1 MPRKIII
8 LIIFSVFSL
17 NGLFAQETF
26 KMMFYNLL
34 NFPYQNSPPN
44 RIQYLEIILSEYQPD
59 VFMVCELN
67 TIEGSEMILSMMQSL
82 NPNYSKA
89 VFVNNTSDDLTSNQN
104 NLQNLLYYDHTKFNL
119 ESQAIVTTI
128 YRDFNH
134 YRLKLNTI
142 EQNTYPLYIDAIVCH
157 LKSSQGSEN
166 QAYRLQMINDLGD
179 YLDTFP
185 SDSNVILAGDFN
197 MYRSSESGFV
207 ELTNSSNNIVFADPA
222 DRVGNWHNNTDYIDV
237 MTQST
242 RTQTGY
248 GGATG
253 GFDDR
258 FDFILTSENLLTDT
272 DLHYVN
278 DSYKVIGNNAVV
290 SCYNQEINSVECAGS
305 LYSFPMRDALY
316 HFSDHLPVTIQL
328 QTTQSLSISEYALER
343 PIEFIGSNIIK
354 HTLQLKINNQSASN
368 QTLNVYD
375 NIGKLIKTIN
385 TKNSLYIYDD
395 MSMLAT
401 GMYYIVLPQMNMKPL
416 KFVIAH

>member
-1 MPRKIII
+1 MLRKIIV
-8 LIIFSVFSL
+8 LIIFSLLSL

-34 NFPYQNSPPN
+34 NFPYQNSPSN
-44 RIQYLEIILSEYQPD
+44 RIQYLEIVLSEYQPD

-67 TIEGSEMILSMMQSL
+67 NFEGSEMILSMMQSF
-82 NPNYSKA
+82 NSNYSKA
-89 VFVNNTSDDLTSNQN
+89 VFANNTSDDLTSNQN
-104 NLQNLLYYDHTKFNL
+104 DLQNLLYYDQSKFTL

-142 EQNTYPLYIDAIVCH
+142 EQNSDPLYIDAIVCH

-166 QAYRLQMINDLGD
+166 QAQRLQMIYDLEN

-248 GGATG
+248 GGASG

-272 DLHYVN
+272 DLHYVD
-278 DSYKVIGNNAVV
+278 DSYKVIGNNAEV
-290 SCYNQEINSVECAGS
+290 SCYNQEINSEECAGS
-305 LYSFPMRDALY
+305 LYSFAMRDALY

-328 QTTQSLSISEYALER
+328 QTTQSLSMPEYVYQK

-354 HTLQLKINNQSASN
+354 HTLHLKINNQSASN

-385 TKNSLYIYDD
+385 TKNSLYIYED

-401 GMYYIVLPQMNMKPL
+401 GMYYILLPQMNMKPL